1 MRVKLFQSC
10 LTLCNPIDCSPPGSS
25 VHGILQARL
34 LECVAISSSKGFSR
48 FKEQIPVS
56 CGSCIAGGF
65 FTTEPPPAKPI
76 NPAAA
81 AAVAAAKP

>member
-1 MRVKLFQSC
+1 MHDYSVMSDFC
-10 LTLCNPIDCSPPGSS
+10 IPMDCCPPGSS
-25 VHGILQARL
+25 VQGIFQARIP
-34 LECVAISSSKGFSR
+34 EWVAISSSKGFSR